1 MNTTTPRPRY
11 AVIALTFFL
20 LALVSD
26 SLLFRID
33 AYKALYSSLPEVLRW
48 LEDPIRGLVFCL
60 IGLYLALR
68 ITPWQAIRELGLR
81 GSILTGMVVGF
92 LATTPMLI
100 LPLLGGHIAEELIA
114 VDLLFYCGNW
124 PLAEEVLF
132 RGYAFRQL
140 HRRAG
145 WNLWLAAIVTGVVFG
160 ACHLF
165 NASVRQLPLG
175 DQFGTIA
182 LISVGGILYAW
193 VFARWDDNL
202 WVPFAVHG
210 LMNLWWN
217 VFELADNP
225 LGNWGPNIMRA
236 LTVVLLIALTINRSR
251 LPRILRGETAQSPVV
266 VGSGP

>member
-11 AVIALTFFL
+11 AVIALTFFF
-20 LALVSD
+20 LALISG

-33 AYKALYSSLPEVLRW
+33 GYKALYSRLPEVLRW

-60 IGLYLALR
+60 IGLYVAFR
-68 ITPWQAIRELGLR
+68 ITPWRAIHELGLR
-81 GSILTGMVVGF
+81 GSIMTGIVVGF

-100 LPLLGGHIAEELIA
+100 LPLLGGHIAENLSGVE
-114 VDLLFYCGNW
+114 LLFYCGVW
-124 PLAEEVLF
+124 PMGEEILF
-132 RGYAFRQL
+132 RGYTFRQL

-145 WNLWLAAIVTGVVFG
+145 WNLWLAAVVTGIVFG
-160 ACHLF
+160 ACHLL
-165 NASVRQLPLG
+165 NATVQQLPLG
-175 DQFGTIA
+175 AQFGTIA

-202 WVPFAVHG
+202 WVPFAVHA

-225 LGNWGPNIMRA
+225 LGGWNTNLMRV
-236 LTVVLLIALTINRSR
+236 LTVVLLIVLTIYRARLPAFLRSR
-251 LPRILRGETAQSPVV
+251 NAHEPAVACG
-266 VGSGP
+266 GP